1 MNLYQHLNHAY
12 RVFTT
17 AICYVLFGILGLM
30 IWTIGFPLITV
41 LLPRNQHLQY
51 AHKLA
56 RSIFSFFIGWMRLL
70 GVLSFE
76 FVNETNLNRPGSII
90 IANHPSLLDIVFL
103 ISRVSDAV
111 CIVRKDLMRNPFMR
125 SAIKHCGYV
134 INDHADLLV
143 DDCTDVLNQSMTLII
158 FPQGTRT
165 PLNEVFKF
173 QRGTARIAIH
183 SGADIIPVFIE
194 CDPPHLRKGDRWW
207 CVPVKRPHYRFM
219 VGDKINPKAHVDSD
233 LPSIASRQL
242 TRFLENHF
250 VEQYRF
256 ARQSAV

>member
-1 MNLYQHLNHAY
+1 MTVFQRLNHAY
-12 RVFTT
+12 RIFAT
-17 AICYVLFGILGLM
+17 AICYALFGILGLL

-41 LLPRNQHLQY
+41 LLPRHQRLQS

-56 RSIFSFFIGWMRLL
+56 RSVFRFFIGWMRLL

-76 FVNETNLNRPGSII
+76 FVNDSNLNRPGSII

-103 ISRVSDAV
+103 ISRVSNAV
-111 CIVRKDLMRNPFMR
+111 CIVRKDLMRNLFMR

-143 DDCTDVLNQSMTLII
+143 NDCTEVLDQSMTLII
-158 FPQGTRT
+158 FPQGTRS

-173 QRGTARIAIH
+173 QRGMARIALH
-183 SGADIIPVFIE
+183 TDADIIPVFIE
-194 CDPPHLRKGDRWW
+194 CDPPHLRKGEPWY
-207 CVPVKRPHYRFM
+207 CVPVRPPHYRLI
-219 VGDKINPKAHVDSD
+219 VGDKINPKEHVDSD

-250 VEQYRF
+250 VEQYHF